1 MHDEV
6 RAFVSRMKSLY
17 PAAFAE
23 AKNVVEFGS
32 YNVNGTP
39 RDYFPL
45 ARYVG
50 VDWRPGPCVNVV
62 SLAHEYKGKD
72 ESFDMAVSTEM
83 FEHDPHWEKSVARM
97 LKLVKRGGSV
107 LITCAGPERH
117 AHDVK
122 TSPDGS
128 YKNPTMRGL
137 LGVIYSAATFKV
149 AIAEDDAKAH
159 DLRFFGFRKR

>member
-6 RAFVSRMKSLY
+6 RSFISRMKSLY

-45 ARYVG
+45 AAYTG
-50 VDWRPGPCVNVV
+50 VDWRKGPCVDVV

-72 ESFDMAVSTEM
+72 ESFDMAITTEM
-83 FEHDPHWEKSVARM
+83 LEHDPHWEKSVRR
-97 LKLVKRGGSV
+97 LLDLTKRGGSV
-107 LITCAGPERH
+107 LATCAGPDRH
-117 AHDVK
+117 AHDVA
-122 TSPDGS
+122 TSPNGR
-128 YKNPTMRGL
+128 YRNPAMKDL
-137 LGVIYSAATFKV
+137 LRVVYDAATFKAAV
-149 AIAEDDAKAH
+149 VEDDAKAH